1 MRIYLVSI
9 MLEFLFCL
17 ISSASMNRTA
27 TTSTTATE
35 PSADSET
42 SLRAA
47 ALSTLRLKRRKY
59 DERPASISSRPP
71 PPSDAL
77 QLDYG
82 AEDTPQ
88 DVFMKDVLTPPSVTS
103 ETEKSRSSVDQQLA
117 REEGEISEED
127 EPLLPSK
134 SFPVNNRSI
143 SRRKVFLSPK
153 PLTAEPNQGSPSQ
166 PSLEMDLSHP
176 DRSVGHSQQFS
187 ARTSSPDVRMED
199 TVHLESH
206 SNLLSIG
213 PNCVRPGLP
222 CK

>member
-1 MRIYLVSI
+1 
-9 MLEFLFCL
+9 
-17 ISSASMNRTA
+17 MNRTA
-27 TTSTTATE
+27 TASTTATK

-47 ALSTLRLKRRKY
+47 ALSTLRLKRRKHV
-59 DERPASISSRPP
+59 ERPVSNSSRPP

-88 DVFMKDVLTPPSVTS
+88 DVSMKDVLTPPLVAS

-117 REEGEISEED
+117 REEGEISEGD

-134 SFPVNNRSI
+134 FLPVNSRSS
-143 SRRKVFLSPK
+143 SRRKVFLSPE
-153 PLTAEPNQGSPSQ
+153 PLTSEPMPPTRLNQGSLIQ
-166 PSLEMDLSHP
+166 PLSEMDLSYP
-176 DRSVGHSQQFS
+176 DRLVGHSHQFS
-187 ARTSSPDVRMED
+187 ARTPSPDVRMQD

-206 SNLLSIG
+206 SNLLSVG

-222 CK
+222 CE